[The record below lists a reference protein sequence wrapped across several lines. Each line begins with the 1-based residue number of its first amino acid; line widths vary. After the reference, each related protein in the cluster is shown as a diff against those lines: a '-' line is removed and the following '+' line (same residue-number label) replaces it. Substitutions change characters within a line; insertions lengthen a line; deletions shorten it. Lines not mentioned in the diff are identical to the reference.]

1 MAKHCQHAGPKRS
14 IGRVKVPGSK
24 KSYVMHKCS
33 PKTKAQKKIAAAGR
47 ACAGTGKIGGAS
59 RTKCLRD
66 FFRKGR

>member
-14 IGRVKVPGSK
+14 AGRAKIGKRSFAV
-24 KSYVMHKCS
+24 HKCS

-47 ACAGTGKIGGAS
+47 ACAGTGKIGGKARNS
-59 RTKCLRD
+59 CLRG